1 MPMKR
6 LLNRQPDRAGK
17 IALGL
22 LPLVLLVLAY
32 WLASDARLAENPN
45 DKLMPAFGSFVDA
58 IERLAF
64 EPNKR
69 SGEYLFWNDTA
80 ASLKRIALGVS
91 LSALIGLVF
100 GIVIGLLPLV
110 RAGLSPLVTV
120 LSLIPPMAI
129 LPILFIVFGL
139 GELSKVMLIV
149 IGITPFIIRDLQG
162 RVMEIPQ
169 EILIKAQ
176 TLGANTW
183 QIVVRVVLPQ
193 VLPRLLDAVRLSLG
207 SAWLFLIAA
216 EAIAATEG
224 LGYRIFLVRRYMSM
238 DIILPYVAW
247 IAVLAFAM
255 DWSLKTLSRWLFPWY
270 FGIAAKDKA
279 PADNTTGMAE
289 KAA

>member
-1 MPMKR
+1 MKR
-6 LLNRQPDRAGK
+6 LLNQEPDRAGK

-22 LPLVLLVLAY
+22 LPIVLLVLAY

-45 DKLMPAFGSFVDA
+45 DKLMPAFSSFVDA
-58 IERLAF
+58 IDRLAF

-80 ASLKRIALGVS
+80 ASLQRIAIGVA

-100 GIVIGLLPLV
+100 GIITGLLPLV
-110 RAGLSPLVTV
+110 RAGLSPLVTI
-120 LSLIPPMAI
+120 LALIPPMAI

-162 RVMEIPQ
+162 RVLEIPQ

-183 QIVVRVVLPQ
+183 QIVLRVVLPQ

-279 PADNTTGMAE
+279 PADNSSGMAE
-289 KAA
+289 KTA